1 MASVPSG
8 RRRADITEPAVDALR
23 RYGNEDTHYYS
34 NEYVLPLAERLV
46 RRARGARRVDIA
58 LNGTE
63 AVETS
68 VRFMRR
74 ATGRPIVI
82 GFMGGYHGEAGTA
95 GAIGAETSDLS
106 FGYRALMPGFVHVPY
121 PNPYRTPFSRAPG
134 GTGDGTIDY
143 LRDHVLHHA
152 VDPREVAGFVIEPVM
167 GSGGCV
173 APPDGF
179 WSALTE
185 LCREFDF
192 LLCADEVKTGFGR
205 TGHMFA
211 VERWGV
217 EPDLMA
223 LGKSMGG
230 GVMPIGAVLGTERAM
245 DFDDVSTG
253 STWSWLPAAC
263 AAALETLD
271 VFEREPVLENVRVL
285 EAAGL
290 QALEADGSLPRHRRR
305 ARGRLL
311 PGGGVR
317 EGPGDEGAR
326 PRAAGA
332 GGVGMPAPWAA
343 GGPHHDLAQPAALAH
358 DAGRGHGHRDGD
370 PRRGD
375 RRSGRGVTSVS
386 AEHVDDL
393 AASAAA
399 RPRGARRDLVGLGR
413 GARGGR
419 PPGTPVRELGLP
431 CRRMPVDGGA
441 DDLLIGWHERPSL
454 LITAHMDTIRPTWE
468 WSGEAAV
475 RDGRVIGLGA
485 QDDKACVVAA
495 LHGLLMAREAGVPL
509 ETLPVGIG
517 LCVDEEIGGTG
528 SIAMA
533 RTLRPPFVVGL
544 EGTELQLGTAE
555 AGFVE
560 VWCHL
565 PGVAV
570 HGALRELGENAIDT
584 AQR

>member
-1 MASVPSG
+1 VSRDDGSNGAVPKIVTTPPGPKTRAILERQSAVLYRGLADEVGPFVICRKSGHEIEDVDGNVYLDFISAMASVPAG
-8 RRRADITEPAVDALR
+8 AARADITDAAVDALR
-23 RYGNEDTHYYS
+23 RYGNEDTHFYS

-46 RRARGARRVDIA
+46 AIAPGALSRVDIA

-74 ATGRPIVI
+74 TTGRPIVI

-95 GAIGAETSDLS
+95 GAIGAESSDLS

-121 PNPYRTPFSRAPG
+121 PNPYRTPFTARAG

-179 WSALTE
+179 WSALTD

-230 GVMPIGAVLGTERAM
+230 GVMPIGAVLGTERSM

-290 QALEADGSLPRHRRR
+290 QALEGLMDRYPAIGDVR
-305 ARGRLL
+305 AVGCFLA
-311 PGGGVR
+311 V
-317 EGPGDEGAR
+317 EFVKD
-326 PRAAGA
+326 RATKER
-332 GGVGMPAPWAA
+332 
-343 GGPHHDLAQPAALAH
+343 DLDLQERVAWGCL
-358 DAGRGHGHRDGD
+358 
-370 PRRGD
+370 RRGLLVD
-375 RRSGRGVTSVS
+375 PSTTSLNLQPS
-386 AEHVDDL
+386 L
-393 AASAAA
+393 
-399 RPRGARRDLVGLGR
+399 
-413 GARGGR
+413 
-419 PPGTPVRELGLP
+419 T
-431 CRRMPVDGGA
+431 MPVEVMG
-441 DDLLIGWHERPSL
+441 
-454 LITAHMDTIRPTWE
+454 TAMAILD
-468 WSGEAAV
+468 EAIAE
-475 RDGRVIGLGA
+475 A
-485 QDDKACVVAA
+485 VVA
-495 LHGLLMAREAGVPL
+495 
-509 ETLPVGIG
+509 
-517 LCVDEEIGGTG
+517 
-528 SIAMA
+528 
-533 RTLRPPFVVGL
+533 
-544 EGTELQLGTAE
+544 
-555 AGFVE
+555 
-560 VWCHL
+560 
-565 PGVAV
+565 
-570 HGALRELGENAIDT
+570 
-584 AQR
+584 

>member
-1 MASVPSG
+1 RGLADEVGPFVICRKSGYEVEDIDGNIYLDCISAMASVPAG
-8 RRRADITEPAVDALR
+8 AARADITDAAVDALR
-23 RYGNEDTHYYS
+23 RYGNEDTHFYS

-46 RRARGARRVDIA
+46 AIAPGALSRVDIA

-74 ATGRPIVI
+74 TTGRPIVI
-82 GFMGGYHGEAGTA
+82 GLMGVYHGEAGTA
-95 GAIGAETSDLS
+95 GAIGAESSDLS

-121 PNPYRTPFSRAPG
+121 PNPYRTPFTARAG

-179 WSALTE
+179 WSALTD

-230 GVMPIGAVLGTERAM
+230 GVMPIGAVLGTERSM

-290 QALEADGSLPRHRRR
+290 QALEALMDRYPAIGDVR
-305 ARGRLL
+305 A
-311 PGGGVR
+311 
-317 EGPGDEGAR
+317 
-326 PRAAGA
+326 
-332 GGVGMPAPWAA
+332 VGCFLAVEFVKDRVTKER
-343 GGPHHDLAQPAALAH
+343 DLDLQERVAWGCL
-358 DAGRGHGHRDGD
+358 
-370 PRRGD
+370 RRGLLVD
-375 RRSGRGVTSVS
+375 PSTTSLNLQPS
-386 AEHVDDL
+386 L
-393 AASAAA
+393 
-399 RPRGARRDLVGLGR
+399 
-413 GARGGR
+413 
-419 PPGTPVRELGLP
+419 T
-431 CRRMPVDGGA
+431 MPVEVMG
-441 DDLLIGWHERPSL
+441 
-454 LITAHMDTIRPTWE
+454 TAMAILD
-468 WSGEAAV
+468 EAIAE
-475 RDGRVIGLGA
+475 A
-485 QDDKACVVAA
+485 VVA
-495 LHGLLMAREAGVPL
+495 
-509 ETLPVGIG
+509 
-517 LCVDEEIGGTG
+517 
-528 SIAMA
+528 
-533 RTLRPPFVVGL
+533 
-544 EGTELQLGTAE
+544 
-555 AGFVE
+555 
-560 VWCHL
+560 
-565 PGVAV
+565 
-570 HGALRELGENAIDT
+570 
-584 AQR
+584 